1 MEVAAKVYS
10 KALTACNEANVLDET
25 RLLLLLRFAESLAF
39 VGNLERRSVSS
50 MYFVSDS
57 TLMSN
62 VFKVWNCMA
71 RRLP

>member
-1 MEVAAKVYS
+1 MEGAAKVYS

-25 RLLLLLRFAESLAF
+25 KLLLLLRFAESLAF

-50 MYFVSDS
+50 MYFISDS

-62 VFKVWNCMA
+62 FFKAWSCIT
-71 RRLP
+71 RLLP